1 MVQIDRYHKLQLKM
15 SKNIFIFV
23 VCGAKE
29 HIDTLHF
36 SLPYLQKRTK
46 NEIWILTDSTRNET
60 PIQYEGKIID
70 IKTPKEFDNHQA
82 SIYLK
87 TGIYQFVPKGN
98 RYCYLDTD
106 IIAFS
111 EEVDAIFKE
120 YVSPITFAP
129 DHCTMEKF
137 SLHAVKCS
145 CTSEFEKAKNTF
157 DHYLSKVDPL
167 RNSEDKFIQSKR
179 LELQNTYLK
188 LRENKFK
195 ALATA
200 IRYFTSYPKFH
211 LSSTLFFDKKE
222 RIWKATP
229 ATPIMNDFKIS
240 TVARQAG
247 LKWSLKKQEPTLQD
261 GRSIWFTQCNHLLEE
276 ITHKFNINISQP
288 NFQHWNGGVFLFDDT
303 SHDFLEAWFS
313 KTMEIF
319 KDPKWK
325 TRDQGTLIAT
335 VWEFGL
341 QNHPTLNKRWNLIA
355 DYNKPIMEWEG
366 DEVRIDVNEKY
377 SPVLIHVYHHFGDEN
392 WSFWNELMQK
402 VNG

>member
-1 MVQIDRYHKLQLKM
+1 MDR
-15 SKNIFIFV
+15 NIFIFI

-36 SLPYLQKRTK
+36 SLPYLRKYSK

-87 TGIYQFVPKGN
+87 TGVYQFVPKGN

-111 EEVDAIFKE
+111 EEVDAIFE
-120 YVSPITFAP
+120 QYVSPITFAP
-129 DHCTMEKF
+129 DHCVLNKFSAYAVNCGCQDRWLKEREKF
-137 SLHAVKCS
+137 NDMIAMVQKYGLEWQSDEVK
-145 CTSEFEKAKNTF
+145 
-157 DHYLSKVDPL
+157 L
-167 RNSEDKFIQSKR
+167 KR
-179 LELQNTYLK
+179 KELELHFAKLNKNLFLK
-188 LRENKFK
+188 LF
-195 ALATA
+195 TA
-200 IRYFTSYPKFH
+200 FRFLISYPIFKLNNEFSFNKRKKAWFDDNGNVLMYHIKLNYRKIKRETGLSYNRLTRRWFNEQGEDIWADSCHHLGEFIHEKFDVKVK
-211 LSSTLFFDKKE
+211 DK
-222 RIWKATP
+222 
-229 ATPIMNDFKIS
+229 
-240 TVARQAG
+240 
-247 LKWSLKKQEPTLQD
+247 
-261 GRSIWFTQCNHLLEE
+261 H
-276 ITHKFNINISQP
+276 
-288 NFQHWNGGVFLFDDT
+288 FQHWNGGVFLFDDD
-303 SHDFLEAWFS
+303 SHQFLETWFNS
-313 KTMEIF
+313 TMEIF

-325 TRDQGTLIAT
+325 TRDQGTLIKT
-335 VWEFGL
+335 VWELGL
-341 QNHPTLNKRWNLIA
+341 ENHPTLNKRWNLIA